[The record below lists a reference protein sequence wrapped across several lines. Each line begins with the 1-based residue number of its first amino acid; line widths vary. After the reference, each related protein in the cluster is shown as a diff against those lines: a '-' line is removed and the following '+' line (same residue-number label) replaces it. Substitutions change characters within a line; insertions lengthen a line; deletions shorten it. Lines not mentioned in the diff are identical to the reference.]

1 MGTSDAPGT
10 PPVRPPADDPPTREG
25 WPRHVVA
32 IGASAGGLEAL
43 EGFFDHTPID
53 TGMAFVVIQHLSP
66 DYKSLM
72 VELLSR
78 HTRMRVLRAEH
89 GMPLEPDSVYLIPP
103 RNNLTIRGGRLQ
115 LTEQVAHS
123 GVQLPIDLFFRSL
136 ASEYGDRAVG
146 VILSGTGSDGA
157 RGVRAVKEAG
167 GLVAVQDEAQ
177 ARFDGMPRSAIATG
191 LVDLVLPVEQLPAEL
206 VNQLEL
212 RAASPPPPPGRALET
227 DDALLRQM
235 FDLLRQHAGVDFSL
249 YKPATVTRRVDR
261 RMSANR
267 VERFPDYV
275 RLLEQ
280 SPPERDALH
289 RELLIGV
296 TQFFRDP
303 AAFEVLQTR
312 VVPELFA
319 AAPAGEP
326 VRVWAPACSTGEE
339 AYSLAV
345 LLREYCDANQLR
357 CHVKIF
363 ATDVDREAVAFAAA
377 GVYPEASAARVA
389 PDRLARHFTAV
400 SGGYQVSRAIREMVV
415 FAYQNLVKDPPFTR
429 MSLVVCRNLLIYL
442 QPVLQRKAL
451 ALLAY
456 ALRPGGFLFLGASE
470 NPGHLGHQF
479 QVVDTRWKVYRAT
492 QSGRGSLTD
501 ILALSRAPSAGPLP
515 ARGPRLTGDDVLL
528 DRVHQE
534 LVRALG
540 QTCLVV
546 DAGYRLLHSYG
557 NAAEV
562 LTVPPGRATL
572 DLLRMVPAELASAIR
587 VSVLRAAKEGQ
598 EASQPVTLGGADP
611 RAALLRVRQLP
622 PAPDQEALFLVLL
635 ERAGGPAGSPAGGG
649 DADRFRYLEGELERT
664 RENLQATI
672 EELETSN
679 EELQATNE
687 ELVAANEEL
696 QSTNEELQ
704 SVNEEL
710 QTVNA
715 EYQQKIDEL
724 TQLTDDYE
732 NLLRVTDVGI
742 LFVDEGLRIRKFT
755 PAVSQVLH
763 VIPEDVGRPLEHLS
777 GGVLGLNLAGR
788 ARAVLAGGAADA
800 VEVPAP
806 GNRHLRTR
814 FLPYLV
820 DGRLRGVVVYLLDIT
835 PERQREL
842 RTVEILNSHPA
853 HVAVLDGA
861 GTIVMVNRAWEQ
873 FARANGDPDLTRTGV
888 GANYLTA
895 CDCGGDPAAEA
906 ARDGIRGVL
915 DRRLP
920 HFYLEYPCH
929 APDRRRWFMMRVCP
943 TGEPPSGAIVW
954 HLDITE
960 RREAEERLAAG
971 RPGPGEP
978 TGAPE

>member
-10 PPVRPPADDPPTREG
+10 PPVDDPPTREG
-25 WPRHVVA
+25 SPRHVVA

-43 EGFFDHTPID
+43 EGFFDHAPID

-89 GMPLEPDSVYLIPP
+89 GMPLEPDSIYLIPP
-103 RNNLTIRGGRLQ
+103 KNNLTIRGGCLQ

-123 GVQLPIDLFFRSL
+123 GLQLPIDLFFRSL

-157 RGVRAVKEAG
+157 RGVRAVKTAG

-212 RAASPPPPPGRALET
+212 RAASTPSPAGPALET
-227 DDALLRQM
+227 DDAVLRQM
-235 FDLLRQHAGVDFSL
+235 FDILSQHAGIDFSL

-267 VERFPDYV
+267 VERFAEYV
-275 RLLEQ
+275 RLLER
-280 SPPERDALH
+280 SPQERDALY

-303 AAFEVLQTR
+303 AAFEVLQER
-312 VVPELFA
+312 VVPEVFA
-319 AAPAGEP
+319 AAPAGET

-339 AYSLAV
+339 AYSLAI
-345 LLREYCDANQLR
+345 LLREYCDANRLR

-377 GVYPEASAARVA
+377 GVYPEASAALVA
-389 PDRLARHFTAV
+389 PDRLARYFTPT
-400 SGGYQVSRAIREMVV
+400 SGGYQISRAVREMVV
-415 FAYQNLVKDPPFTR
+415 FAYQNLIKDPPFTR

-451 ALLAY
+451 ALLTY

-479 QVVDTRWKVYRAT
+479 QTVDTRWKVYRAT

-501 ILALSRAPSAGPLP
+501 ILALSRAPSAGAAP
-515 ARGPRLTGDDVLL
+515 ARAPRLTGDDVLL

-534 LVRALG
+534 LVRALE
-540 QTCLVV
+540 QTCFVV
-546 DAGYRLLHSYG
+546 DADYRLLHSYG
-557 NAAEV
+557 NTAEV

-572 DLLRMVPAELASAIR
+572 DLLRMVPAELGAAIR
-587 VSVLRAAKEGQ
+587 TAVLRAAKDGQ
-598 EASQPVTLGGADP
+598 ETAQPVTLSGPAP
-611 RAALLRVRQLP
+611 RAARLRVRPLP
-622 PAPDQEALFLVLL
+622 PVPDQDALFLVLL
-635 ERAGGPAGSPAGGG
+635 EPAGGAPVPHAADG
-649 DADRFRYLEGELERT
+649 DANRFRHLEAELQQT

-672 EELETSN
+672 EELETAN

-687 ELVAANEEL
+687 EMVAANEEL

-724 TQLTDDYE
+724 TQLSDDVD
-732 NLLRVTDVGI
+732 NLLRVTEVGI

-755 PAVSQVLH
+755 PAVSRVLN
-763 VIPEDVGRPLEHLS
+763 VIPEDVGRPLDHLS
-777 GGVLGLNLAGR
+777 SVVPGLDLAGR
-788 ARAVLAGGAADA
+788 ARAVLAGGDAEA
-800 VEVPAP
+800 VEVQGPD
-806 GNRHLRTR
+806 GKHLRVR
-814 FLPYLV
+814 FLPYLA
-820 DGRLRGVVVYLLDIT
+820 DGRLRGVVVYLLDVT
-835 PERQREL
+835 ADRRREL
-842 RTVEILNSHPA
+842 RTAEILNSHPA
-853 HVAVLDGA
+853 HVAVLDRA

-873 FARANGDPDLTRTGV
+873 FARENGDPDLTRTGAGTSYLAASGR
-888 GANYLTA
+888 GADPDATA
-895 CDCGGDPAAEA
+895 AQA
-906 ARDGIRGVL
+906 GILAVL
-915 DRRLP
+915 ERRLP
-920 HFYLEYPCH
+920 DFYLEYPCH
-929 APDRRRWFMMRVCP
+929 APGRRRWFMMRAFP
-943 TGEPPSGAIVW
+943 TAEPPAGAIVW

-960 RREAEERLAAG
+960 RREAEERLATG
-971 RPGPGEP
+971 RPNSGEP
-978 TGAPE
+978 TGGPE